1 MKILAVLA
9 HPNPKSF
16 TRALM
21 DEFVASAESAG
32 HAITIADLNAEEFDP
47 RFNLDDVAVYNGLAE
62 VTEGIAAEQKRVA
75 EADAMVFFF
84 PLWWWSMPSILKGWI
99 DRVFNAGFAF
109 NYIEGIS
116 SGLLAHKKVALF
128 CPAATDVGQYRKY
141 GYHGALQRLVDA
153 GIFGYCGITDV
164 QTHIFPEVEA
174 NEEARAKH
182 LAFAR
187 AAAESFKDSSGLGD
201 VAFS

>member
-9 HPNPKSF
+9 HPNPESF

-32 HAITIADLNAEEFDP
+32 HTITIADLNAEGFDP

-75 EADAMVFFF
+75 EADAMAFFF

-116 SGLLAHKKVALF
+116 TGLLTHRKVALF
-128 CPAATDVGQYRKY
+128 CPAATDVGQ
-141 GYHGALQRLVDA
+141 
-153 GIFGYCGITDV
+153 
-164 QTHIFPEVEA
+164 
-174 NEEARAKH
+174 N
-182 LAFAR
+182 
-187 AAAESFKDSSGLGD
+187 
-201 VAFS
+201 